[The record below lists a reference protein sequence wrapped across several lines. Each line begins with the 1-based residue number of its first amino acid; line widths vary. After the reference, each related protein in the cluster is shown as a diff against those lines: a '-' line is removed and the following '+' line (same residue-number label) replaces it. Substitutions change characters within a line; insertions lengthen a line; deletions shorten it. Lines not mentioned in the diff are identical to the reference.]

1 MYSRYFDP
9 QIGQHHMQL
18 RVDKHHTI
26 QDLPT
31 SVLAQGV
38 AKVFWHNRREMDA
51 KSIFPIGVEEGGREE
66 SLLPLFEKVAAE
78 NIHLKRFQPSHI
90 CTYFSGPKIKKTQA

>member
-18 RVDKHHTI
+18 RVNKHHTI
-26 QDLPT
+26 QDSPT

-38 AKVFWHNRREMDA
+38 AKALWHIRRGMDA
-51 KSIFPIGVEEGGREE
+51 KSIFPIGVEDEE
-66 SLLPLFEKVAAE
+66 TLLPLFEMVAAD
-78 NIHLKRFQPSHI
+78 K
-90 CTYFSGPKIKKTQA
+90 TYI